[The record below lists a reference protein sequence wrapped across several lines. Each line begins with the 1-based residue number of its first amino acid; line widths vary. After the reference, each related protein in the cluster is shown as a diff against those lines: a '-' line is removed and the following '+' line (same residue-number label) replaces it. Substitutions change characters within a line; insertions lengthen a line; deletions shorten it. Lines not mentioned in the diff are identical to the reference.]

1 MNAGVIINC
10 CLSCCQSLLKIPIQ
24 IMVWILEKF
33 FWVLECMRYFTR
45 QIRNKAL
52 GYEKVNVGEELHM
65 VEVGNGTSNDRQ
77 VIEDRIRLQ
86 QQENQL
92 EQARDEILRLQ
103 ECNREMGSLRNENNH
118 NVKILEQKEHD
129 LKVARDEVLRLQECN
144 REIGPLRNENNHSV
158 KMLQDYKEKVNEL
171 QREKSDALTR
181 LSEVMGSKLR
191 DNNPAITDLND
202 TNRPMKLGD
211 QFSELYENEW
221 TDAYSELEDSKK
233 LTEIEIIEI
242 LIKILKEIYETCL
255 ADVSQ
260 QLSGHRSAVH
270 GLSDDEIE
278 GFIKAV
284 KDSIKTNASKYI
296 PLLLKKIAS
305 DSSSCKTVVQYRDCC
320 LAYIENCVN
329 LCYYIT
335 VQDPPMVID
344 FVPGHIFDKQS
355 WKEYTRSGT
364 EVEYVV
370 WPALY
375 LYKGGPIMS
384 KGVVQPKENT
394 H

>member
-1 MNAGVIINC
+1 MFVDMILTVCFSIC
-10 CLSCCQSLLKIPIQ
+10 YYYLKIPFQ
-24 IMVWILEKF
+24 IMAWIVGKIISLCYYIQG
-33 FWVLECMRYFTR
+33 LLLRL
-45 QIRNKAL
+45 L
-52 GYEKVNVGEELHM
+52 GHNYQPVANDEESGL
-65 VEVGNGTSNDRQ
+65 VAGIDRKL
-77 VIEDRIRLQ
+77 IEANIRLHDS
-86 QQENQL
+86 QE
-92 EQARDEILRLQ
+92 
-103 ECNREMGSLRNENNH
+103 
-118 NVKILEQKEHD
+118 KITTLQKEKED
-129 LKVARDEVLRLQECN
+129 AITRF
-144 REIGPLRNENNHSV
+144 
-158 KMLQDYKEKVNEL
+158 QDYQEKINGL
-171 QREKSDALTR
+171 QKEKSDALTR

-202 TNRPMKLGD
+202 PNRPMKLGD

-221 TDAYSELEDSKK
+221 TDGYSELKDSKK
-233 LTEIEIIEI
+233 STEIEIIEI
-242 LIKILKEIYETCL
+242 LIKILKEIYKTCL

-296 PLLLKKIAS
+296 PLLRKKIAS

-320 LAYIENCVN
+320 LTYIENCVN
-329 LCYYIT
+329 LCYYVA

-344 FVPGHIFDKQS
+344 FVPGQIFDKQS

-375 LYKGGPIMS
+375 LYKGGPIMA
-384 KGVVQPKENT
+384 KGVVQPKET
-394 H
+394 TI

>member
-1 MNAGVIINC
+1 MVVDMILTVC
-10 CLSCCQSLLKIPIQ
+10 CSCCYYYLLKIPFKMIT
-24 IMVWILEKF
+24 WIFQQFVSLYNFFRRFLPQGGHKYHRVENDIESGLVDDTDNYRKAIEANIRFQDSQEKI
-33 FWVLECMRYFTR
+33 T
-45 QIRNKAL
+45 AL
-52 GYEKVNVGEELHM
+52 
-65 VEVGNGTSNDRQ
+65 
-77 VIEDRIRLQ
+77 
-86 QQENQL
+86 
-92 EQARDEILRLQ
+92 
-103 ECNREMGSLRNENNH
+103 
-118 NVKILEQKEHD
+118 QKEKD
-129 LKVARDEVLRLQECN
+129 DAITRFQDSQEQIKVLQ
-144 REIGPLRNENNHSV
+144 
-158 KMLQDYKEKVNEL
+158 K
-171 QREKSDALTR
+171 EKSDVLTRFQDCQEKINVLQKEKSDVLTR

-202 TNRPMKLGD
+202 PNRPMKLGD

-221 TDAYSELEDSKK
+221 TDAYSVLEDSKK

-242 LIKILKEIYETCL
+242 LIKILKDIYETCL

-260 QLSGHRSAVH
+260 QLSGHRSTVH

-296 PLLLKKIAS
+296 PLLRKKIAS

-320 LAYIENCVN
+320 LAYIESCVN
-329 LCYYIT
+329 LCYYVA

-344 FVPGHIFDKQS
+344 FVTGQIFDKQS

-384 KGVVQPKENT
+384 KGVVQPKET
-394 H
+394 K